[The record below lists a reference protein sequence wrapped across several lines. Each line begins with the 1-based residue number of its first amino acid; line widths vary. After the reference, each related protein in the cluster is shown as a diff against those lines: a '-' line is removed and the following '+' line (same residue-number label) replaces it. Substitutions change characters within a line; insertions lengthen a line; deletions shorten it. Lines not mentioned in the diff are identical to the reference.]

1 MKILIVVESHFKEYG
16 GPYTA
21 ITQKVAYL
29 NSKKIQNKLIYKST
43 NNFNFNLDLKYII
56 KDYDIIHI
64 YGIWRPFLFNVFLIS
79 KKLKKKIVISP
90 IGALEPWS
98 LQQKKIKKTI
108 AWNLYQAKVLNE
120 ANLIHATSEIEA
132 KNIKKKKIKTKIKII
147 GHGLDIDYN
156 FVPKIKKK
164 ILKI

>member
-132 KNIKKKKIKTKIKII
+132 KNIKKKK
-147 GHGLDIDYN
+147 N
-156 FVPKIKKK
+156 
-164 ILKI
+164 